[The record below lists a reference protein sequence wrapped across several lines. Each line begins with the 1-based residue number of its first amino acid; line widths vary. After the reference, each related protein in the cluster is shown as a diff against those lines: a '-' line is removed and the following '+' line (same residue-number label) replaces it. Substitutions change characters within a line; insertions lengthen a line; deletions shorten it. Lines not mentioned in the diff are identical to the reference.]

1 MAQLRNGPQFETARQ
16 RAEQMAQTANTL
28 ADLLLAWAA
37 QQPKITQEQQEQK
50 TPGVTDQQIVM
61 FNRIKAKALAMLG
74 RANDAVAL
82 LDPFAQ
88 QYPNDAGLLFSIA
101 EAHYLDGS
109 EAKGVDGDGVPHGV
123 ASLRTALDKFNE
135 LITKL
140 HEEQDR
146 VQTDPE
152 LREVYWATWMRVF
165 QTIDALNMKLMTTP
179 GAPNPYA
186 KLTKD
191 IPLRVKQ
198 LQQTDDIN
206 LGGEP
211 YRTELQ
217 RLARKYA

>member
-1 MAQLRNGPQFETARQ
+1 
-16 RAEQMAQTANTL
+16 
-28 ADLLLAWAA
+28 
-37 QQPKITQEQQEQK
+37 
-50 TPGVTDQQIVM
+50 
-61 FNRIKAKALAMLG
+61 
-74 RANDAVAL
+74 VAL

-101 EAHYLDGS
+101 EAHYLDGA
-109 EAKGVDGDGVPHGV
+109 EATGVDGDGVPHGV

-140 HEEQDR
+140 YEEQDR

-165 QTIDALNMKLMTTP
+165 QTIDALNMKLTTTP
-179 GAPNPYA
+179 SAPNPYEKLA
-186 KLTKD
+186 KE

-198 LQQTDDIN
+198 FQQTEDIN

-211 YRTELQ
+211 YKTELQ